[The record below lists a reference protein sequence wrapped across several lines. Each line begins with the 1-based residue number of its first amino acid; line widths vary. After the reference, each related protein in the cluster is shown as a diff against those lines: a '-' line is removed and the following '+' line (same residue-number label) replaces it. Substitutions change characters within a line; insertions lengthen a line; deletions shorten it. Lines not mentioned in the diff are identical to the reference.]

1 MRAAWVCVLCGQ
13 EVQRRG
19 SPLVVVSVAPPSVP
33 AAAALPAATRPSL
46 PAVAALA
53 LPAAALLPVA
63 AAAALLPVPAAT
75 AAALLPVVTAAALLP
90 VRDEAAN
97 QSPAAAGLGLA
108 LSFTRLKR

>member
-1 MRAAWVCVLCGQ
+1 MRAACACFLCGQ

-33 AAAALPAATRPSL
+33 ADAALPAATRPSL

-63 AAAALLPVPAAT
+63 AAAAAALLPVPAAT

-90 VRDEAAN
+90 VGDEAAN
-97 QSPAAAGLGLA
+97 QSPAAAG
-108 LSFTRLKR
+108 